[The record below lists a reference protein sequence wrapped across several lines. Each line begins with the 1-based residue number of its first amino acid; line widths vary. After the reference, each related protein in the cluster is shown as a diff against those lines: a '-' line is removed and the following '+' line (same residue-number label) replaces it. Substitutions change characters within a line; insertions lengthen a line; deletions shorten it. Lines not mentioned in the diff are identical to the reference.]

1 MAIVLDFSTQLLL
14 EFALIMIIAGVSSVL
29 FTKAR
34 FPAIIGYLA
43 AGMILGPYGL
53 GSALNFDMNTINA
66 LADLGIILMM
76 FTIGLEFNIT
86 RLRKIGSFAIL
97 AGSIEVL
104 AMIGIGYSL
113 GRFLGLDFIPA
124 VFLGAIMSISSTAVI
139 LSVLTEMGK
148 IKEDYVESIIGV
160 LIVEDLA
167 AVVLLTLTS
176 PLLQG
181 TVPGFEGTLNAFAL
195 ILVFLGF
202 SLILGLAVIPRL
214 VDKIAKGYS
223 SETLL
228 LVALGLAFT
237 MALFANL
244 IKLSVSIGAF
254 TMGVIIGHARSHG
267 QIVVKITPIKE
278 MFLAIF
284 FVSIGMLIQPI
295 LVIMNLPLVLL
306 IALVF
311 IVGKWAA
318 VSLGCYVANLPI
330 RVAFLGATSMVAMG
344 EFSFIIAQQGNTA
357 GLLSNAMYAS
367 VIGAAMVTMIVLPVS
382 VKRGPGIFD
391 WFVKN
396 TPKPLLNTLKMIEG
410 LRADVR
416 KRLSAS
422 AEKRKALNHEFFWII
437 IDIVIIV
444 VIGAF
449 AGVLGL
455 LAEAIERI
463 FNTGG
468 YLASVFAIVIVTA
481 IVVPVIVSLVS
492 KIRKVIRILAS
503 SLVDTAS
510 YQNLSQTYVYKFF
523 MKMVQVI
530 LVGIFLLALLTAVWT
545 VPPTLRWI
553 LLIFALVGVLFG
565 YMLLGYFR
573 RTYKRMQKELS
584 SSFIEDHKEQD

>member
-1 MAIVLDFSTQLLL
+1 MDFSTQLLL
-14 EFALIMIIAGVSSVL
+14 EFALIMMIAGVSSVL
-29 FTKAR
+29 FTRAR
-34 FPAIIGYLA
+34 FPAVIGYLA
-43 AGMILGPYGL
+43 AGMILGPNGL
-53 GSALNFDMNTINA
+53 GSALNFDMNVINA
-66 LADLGIILMM
+66 LADLGIVLMM
-76 FTIGLEFNIT
+76 FTIGLEFNLT

-113 GRFLGLDFIPA
+113 GRFMGLAFIPA
-124 VFLGAIMSISSTAVI
+124 IFLGAIMSISSTAVI
-139 LSVLTEMGK
+139 LSVLTELGK
-148 IKEDYVESIIGV
+148 IKEDYVESMIGV
-160 LIVEDLA
+160 LIIEDLA

-181 TVPGFEGTLNAFAL
+181 SVPGFDTTISAFAL

-214 VDKIAKGYS
+214 VDKVAKGFS

-228 LVALGLAFT
+228 LVALGLAFS

-244 IKLSVSIGAF
+244 IQLSVSIGAF
-254 TMGVIIGHARSHG
+254 TMGVIIGHAKSHG
-267 QIVVKITPIKE
+267 QISIKITPIKE

-284 FVSIGMLIQPI
+284 FVSIGMLIQPL
-295 LVIMNLPLVLL
+295 LVITNLPIVLL

-311 IVGKWAA
+311 IVGKWVA

-357 GLLSNAMYAS
+357 GLFSNALYAS

-396 TPKPLLNTLKMIEG
+396 TPKPLLNTMKMIEG
-410 LRADVR
+410 LRTDVR
-416 KRLSAS
+416 RKLSTS

-444 VIGAF
+444 VIGAL
-449 AGVLGL
+449 AGILGL
-455 LAEAIERI
+455 LADTIEHL
-463 FNTGG
+463 FHVGG
-468 YLASVFAIVIVTA
+468 YLASVFAIVIITA
-481 IVVPVIVSLVS
+481 IVIPVIVSLLS
-492 KIRKVIRILAS
+492 KIRKVLRILAS
-503 SLVDTAS
+503 SLVDTEG

-523 MKMVQVI
+523 MKMVQVV
-530 LVGIFLLALLTAVWT
+530 LVGIFLIAMLTAVWD
-545 VPPTLRWI
+545 VPSSQRWI
-553 LLIFALVGVLFG
+553 LLIFALVGVIFG

-573 RTYKRMQKELS
+573 GTYKRMQKELS
-584 SSFIEDHKEQD
+584 SSFTKTEDDKEKD